1 MECTMTWVDWAI
13 IALLV
18 FSVLGGLTQGFIRGI
33 FSLAGLLLG
42 LQLAAWNYQRVAEML
57 RPTISIEGLANTIA
71 FIVIT
76 ALVMLIAGLLGSLV
90 ANTFQKLGLGWLDR
104 IVGGVFGLVQ
114 GVVLVILFILVTVA
128 FFPQAHLLVDA
139 KLPRMFFGAL
149 HLSTKVTPADLGDR
163 VRDGLRLLRSETP
176 SWMHS

>member
-1 MECTMTWVDWAI
+1 MTWVDWGI

-18 FSVLGGLTQGFIRGI
+18 FSVLGGLTQGFIRSI

-57 RPTISIEGLANTIA
+57 KPTIQIEGLADTIG

-76 ALVMLIAGLLGSLV
+76 ALVLLVAGLVGSVV
-90 ANTFQKLGLGWLDR
+90 ARTFQKLGLGWLDR
-104 IVGGVFGLVQ
+104 IAGGVFGLVQ
-114 GVVLVILFILVTVA
+114 GVVLVTLFILVTVA
-128 FFPQAHLLVDA
+128 FFPGAHLLVEA
-139 KLPRMFFGAL
+139 KLPRMFFGAC
-149 HLSTKVTPADLGDR
+149 HLSTRVTPSDLGDR
-163 VRDGLRLLRSETP
+163 VRDGLRVLRDETP

>member
-1 MECTMTWVDWAI
+1 
-13 IALLV
+13 
-18 FSVLGGLTQGFIRGI
+18 
-33 FSLAGLLLG
+33 
-42 LQLAAWNYQRVAEML
+42 
-57 RPTISIEGLANTIA
+57 
-71 FIVIT
+71 
-76 ALVMLIAGLLGSLV
+76 LLGSLV

>member
-1 MECTMTWVDWAI
+1 MTWVDWAI

-18 FSVLGGLTQGFIRGI
+18 FSVLGGLTQGFIRSI

-57 RPTISIEGLANTIA
+57 KPTIQIEGLADTIG

-76 ALVMLIAGLLGSLV
+76 ALVLVIAGLVGSVV
-90 ANTFQKLGLGWLDR
+90 AKTFQNLGLGWLDR

-114 GVVLVILFILVTVA
+114 GVVMVTLFILVTVA
-128 FFPQAHLLVDA
+128 FFPRAHLLVEA
-139 KLPRMFFGAL
+139 KLPQMFFGAC
-149 HLSTKVTPADLGDR
+149 HLSTKMTPGDLGDR
-163 VRDGLRLLRSETP
+163 VRDGLRVLRDETP

>member
-1 MECTMTWVDWAI
+1 MTWVDWAI

-18 FSVLGGLTQGFIRGI
+18 FSVLGGLTQGFIRSI

-42 LQLAAWNYQRVAEML
+42 LQIAAWNYPRVAEWL
-57 RPTISIEGLANTIA
+57 QPTIQIEGLADTIG

-76 ALVMLIAGLLGSLV
+76 VVVLVFAGLIGSIV
-90 ANTFQKLGLGWLDR
+90 AKMVHQLGLGWLDR

-114 GVVLVILFILVTVA
+114 GVVLVTVFILVTVA
-128 FFPQAHLLVDA
+128 FFPRAHLLVDA
-139 KLPRMFFGAL
+139 KLPQIFFGVC
-149 HLSTKVTPADLGDR
+149 HLSTKVTPSDLGDR
-163 VRDGLRLLRSETP
+163 VRDGLKMLREETP